1 MGGGKSGPPVGFHYD
16 LQRRFVQDTVA
27 VFWRVVPAFLLAVGG
42 GTLSALVG
50 LSHKRLCALISL
62 AAGTLL
68 GVTLFSILPEG
79 WGAMN
84 WWELALAFGSGYAV
98 FWFISKFVYHVCP
111 ACAAS
116 HFDEATTHRF
126 GEIASALVI
135 ALAIHSTMDGV
146 ALAAGQEAVG
156 HGQAHAMGESLDW
169 SLLLAICVHKMPEGL
184 ALGALLIGAGSLPV
198 KAAAWVA
205 AVEATTLLGGVLGV
219 FFLRNISMFWLAA
232 VLAHAGGGFVFLAA
246 HAILGELVRHGKTLV
261 LVSFGI
267 GVAVMAALNL
277 AVRAL

>member
-1 MGGGKSGPPVGFHYD
+1 
-16 LQRRFVQDTVA
+16 VQDTVA
-27 VFWRVVPAFLLAVGG
+27 VFWRVMPAFMLAVGG

-50 LSHKRLCALISL
+50 ISHQRLCALISL

-68 GVTLFSILPEG
+68 GVTLFSILPEA
-79 WGAMN
+79 WEAMN
-84 WWELALAFGSGYAV
+84 WWELALAFGSGYGV
-98 FWFISKFVYHVCP
+98 FWVISRFVYHVCP

-146 ALAAGQEAVG
+146 ALAAGQETIG
-156 HGQAHAMGESLDW
+156 HGPAPATGELLNW
-169 SLLLAICVHKMPEGL
+169 SLLLAVCVHKMPEGL
-184 ALGALLIGAGSLPV
+184 ALGALLIGAGRLPV
-198 KAAAWVA
+198 RAAALVA
-205 AVEATTLLGGVLGV
+205 AVESTTLLGGVLGV
-219 FFLRNISMFWLAA
+219 IFLRNISQFWLAA

-267 GVAVMAALNL
+267 GVAAIGILNL
-277 AVRAL
+277 LVRAL